1 MLVRSYIT
9 CIVGLVIIIIMAG
22 MAVFN
27 LYNVF
32 CHVHQ
37 YIGKYDTLMIGLIQ
51 IWPNYINF

>member
-9 CIVGLVIIIIMAG
+9 FSCMG
-22 MAVFN
+22 

-32 CHVHQ
+32 CHVYQ

-51 IWPNYINF
+51 IWPNYINFKINY